1 MEMRTAC
8 HPPRMVSAIVTP
20 THTKK
25 VMTKRVPSACEAS
38 DTLSA
43 ATTLSRYSVVEEER
57 EREHCSG
64 EREREHCS
72 GEEEREHYAV
82 ESHFKLS
89 TLHLMSNVIRNFLN
103 L

>member
-25 VMTKRVPSACEAS
+25 VMTKRVPLCCYNTF
-38 DTLSA
+38 TLQ
-43 ATTLSRYSVVEEER
+43 
-57 EREHCSG
+57 CSGGG

-72 GEEEREHYAV
+72 GEEEREGEHCSGEEERECLMQM

-89 TLHLMSNVIRNFLN
+89 TLHLMSNVIRIPF
-103 L
+103 